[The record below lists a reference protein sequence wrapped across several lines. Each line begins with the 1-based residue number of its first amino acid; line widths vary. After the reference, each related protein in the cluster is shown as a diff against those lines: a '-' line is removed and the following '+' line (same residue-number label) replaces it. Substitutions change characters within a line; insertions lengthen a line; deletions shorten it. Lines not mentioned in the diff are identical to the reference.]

1 MEGASEQKGKIVRV
15 SVFLPVHS
23 RTRATLVARRP
34 AQAILR
40 FSSGRLVVCAAFLA
54 AAVLAQPVAER
65 PAEAEARVAALG
77 AELLARYGMAPPPAG
92 KEAAPRAAA
101 LSALELARGRAEA
114 LVALIRDDP
123 ARALEAALPAEAL
136 DELRARNPE
145 LAPYLE
151 QRGEWEGAAAPVVAD
166 DFERWRSWEF
176 HLLETPQGGA
186 LEAYGVSVGR
196 GAGGRMRVSGIA
208 LRGRIAVQETHPAP
222 AAEPQNPE
230 LAPEA
235 CDTIGEQKT
244 AVYLV
249 YRPGQ
254 RPPLRSAAQI
264 REAVFGAENSLD
276 YHIRKMSFGQAWL
289 SGEVLTPEPVELDG
303 SGPYV
308 LGEVAQATGIT
319 NLHDRF
325 QRHIFIGGPDMFP
338 GGGGGGAADIGCRFI
353 NSVGDPWNRM
363 WVSEANMRLL
373 VHEFGH
379 NLGLG
384 HAKSIIPSGD
394 TSEYGD
400 FASLMGRGVDY
411 FSAPHL
417 FGIGWIN
424 EDNIVTVDEY
434 EQEGRSYALKLPHAD
449 GGQPPGSSPVALRI
463 RRRPRIE
470 DAQQWLP
477 RLVTTNHAFGR
488 AIPLDPPIDLEN
500 EEQWLWVEGR
510 SRFASLPLNLNNSN
524 LQPNNGKDTAY
535 VRVASRSLSE
545 GGAAAGI
552 LTHAADIF
560 PREITRET
568 AGATRH
574 DLPERWRWQDP
585 NSPLSLRVEFTADG
599 LTVDVGR
606 PADAFPLIT
615 TNGIALA
622 TGTPVVGR
630 ISPNALV
637 SVFGGYF
644 APEGTQALTPEL
656 NAAGGV
662 ADNLAG
668 ICLEIAGERVPL
680 FAVFPHQINAQAPRG
695 LTPGTA
701 RVDVI
706 RGCGTPGERRSPKES
721 VAVAPV
727 SPAFFNFV
735 SNPDGRNP
743 IVALH
748 GSGPALVGPPGAVAG
763 AVLTPAAPGEIVTLF
778 GTGFGPTEP
787 ALEAGRIPGIQAP
800 LVGGVSFYFDG
811 AEEPQPLIETVAGD
825 GTRGFGGDGDAAVAA
840 QLRSPYG
847 VTPDGAGNLYIAD
860 SWNHRIRK
868 VDAAGVITT
877 VAGDGTSDYG
887 GDGGPAVDAQLDFP
901 VGVALDGAGN
911 LYFADQNNHRIRK
924 VDSAGVITT
933 VVGDGEYGYSGDGG
947 PAAAAQLG
955 YPDGVTLDGAG
966 NLYFADVHNLRIRKV
981 DSAGVITTVA
991 GNGMRGYS
999 GDGGPAVEARLH
1011 HLGGVALD
1019 GVGNLYF
1026 TDSWNHRIRK
1036 VDAGGVITTVAGDGT
1051 EGYGGDG
1058 GPAVEAR
1065 LNEPSGVA
1073 LDGAGNLYFADTLN
1087 HRIRK
1092 VDARGRIT
1100 TVAGGDTQGFGG
1112 DGGPAVA
1119 AHLNRPQGVAL
1130 DGAGN
1135 LYIAEEFNHRI
1146 RRVEARFNPLLYA
1159 GAAPCCAGLYQFAV
1173 RLPDYLPDG
1182 NVPVTAAM
1190 QGVST
1195 PSGPFLAIQRR

>member
-1 MEGASEQKGKIVRV
+1 MPAS
-15 SVFLPVHS
+15 
-23 RTRATLVARRP
+23 
-34 AQAILR
+34 
-40 FSSGRLVVCAAFLA
+40 
-54 AAVLAQPVAER
+54 
-65 PAEAEARVAALG
+65 
-77 AELLARYGMAPPPAG
+77 
-92 KEAAPRAAA
+92 
-101 LSALELARGRAEA
+101 
-114 LVALIRDDP
+114 
-123 ARALEAALPAEAL
+123 
-136 DELRARNPE
+136 
-145 LAPYLE
+145 
-151 QRGEWEGAAAPVVAD
+151 W
-166 DFERWRSWEF
+166 
-176 HLLETPQGGA
+176 QGG
-186 LEAYGVSVGR
+186 G
-196 GAGGRMRVSGIA
+196 
-208 LRGRIAVQETHPAP
+208 
-222 AAEPQNPE
+222 
-230 LAPEA
+230 
-235 CDTIGEQKT
+235 
-244 AVYLV
+244 
-249 YRPGQ
+249 
-254 RPPLRSAAQI
+254 
-264 REAVFGAENSLD
+264 
-276 YHIRKMSFGQAWL
+276 
-289 SGEVLTPEPVELDG
+289 
-303 SGPYV
+303 
-308 LGEVAQATGIT
+308 
-319 NLHDRF
+319 
-325 QRHIFIGGPDMFP
+325 
-338 GGGGGGAADIGCRFI
+338 
-353 NSVGDPWNRM
+353 
-363 WVSEANMRLL
+363 
-373 VHEFGH
+373 
-379 NLGLG
+379 
-384 HAKSIIPSGD
+384 
-394 TSEYGD
+394 
-400 FASLMGRGVDY
+400 DY
-411 FSAPHL
+411 FSAQYL
-417 FGIGWIN
+417 LGIGWIN

-477 RLVTTNHAFGR
+477 RLVTRHSGVP
-488 AIPLDPPIDLEN
+488 IDPPIDLEN

-510 SRFASLPLNLNNSN
+510 SRFASL
-524 LQPNNGKDTAY
+524 QPNPSGNDTAY
-535 VRVASRSLSE
+535 VYVEGRSLN
-545 GGAAAGI
+545 GQGAFFI
-552 LTHAADIF
+552 IPPTFAADLF
-560 PREITRET
+560 PRETTRET
-568 AGATRH
+568 AALTRH
-574 DLPERWRWQDP
+574 DLPERRRWQDP
-585 NSPLSLRVEFTADG
+585 NSPLSLRVEFTADE
-599 LTVDVGR
+599 LIVDVGR

-701 RVDVI
+701 RLDVI

-748 GSGPALVGPPGAVAG
+748 GDGTALVGPPGAVAG

-800 LVGGVSFYFDG
+800 LVGGVSFYFGG

-840 QLRSPYG
+840 QLRSPFG

-860 SWNHRIRK
+860 SFNNRIRK

-901 VGVALDGAGN
+901 VGVAPDGAGN
-911 LYFADQNNHRIRK
+911 LYIADQNNHRIRK

-955 YPDGVTLDGAG
+955 FPDGVTLDGAG
-966 NLYFADVHNLRIRKV
+966 NLYFADVHNRRIRKV

-991 GNGMRGYS
+991 GNGTRGYS
-999 GDGGPAVEARLH
+999 GDGGPAVEARLRFPQS
-1011 HLGGVALD
+1011 VALD
-1019 GVGNLYF
+1019 GAGNLYIAD
-1026 TDSWNHRIRK
+1026 TYNHRIRK
-1036 VDAGGVITTVAGDGT
+1036 VDAGGVITTVAGSGEVGSG
-1051 EGYGGDG
+1051 EGGFGGDG

-1065 LNEPSGVA
+1065 LNEPTGVA

-1100 TVAGGDTQGFGG
+1100 TVAGGDTPGFGG
-1112 DGGPAVA
+1112 DGGPAAA

-1182 NVPVTAAM
+1182 NVPVTAAL